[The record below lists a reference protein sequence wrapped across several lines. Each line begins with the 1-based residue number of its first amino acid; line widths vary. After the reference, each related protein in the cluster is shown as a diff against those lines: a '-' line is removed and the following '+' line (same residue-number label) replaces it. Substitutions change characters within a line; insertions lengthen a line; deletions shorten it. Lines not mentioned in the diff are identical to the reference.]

1 MAGEIENPDVLVIG
15 AGLSGLGA
23 ALELER
29 RGRRV
34 RVVDANRLPG
44 GVIETQAVKR
54 YRVERGANTFRIHA
68 ALQASLRDFDLAEIP
83 EPALP
88 ESRSRFVYHEGQ
100 LQAVPMGPFEL
111 ARSRLLS
118 AGAKRQL
125 LKEPFVPR
133 GDAAGESVAEFVDRR
148 LGSETRKALVGPFL
162 TGVYAGDETRLGAE
176 AVFPALVESER
187 RSGSIVRGRVS
198 NWLRSRRQAGPR
210 SRSGS
215 WSGPAGMSGLVD
227 ALVARLATAPLQESR
242 VLELHREDS
251 GWLAALRG
259 PKGEERVRAPAVIV
273 ATPAHAAEGL
283 LRPVDEEIG
292 SLLAPIA
299 YAPIASLAFGL
310 DPAHSGTPIEGFG
323 FLVPREA
330 NLGLLGCL
338 FMSRLF
344 KGRAP
349 EGKELLQVMA
359 GGVRW
364 PEAVDLPDDL
374 LRKRLLGELDRVL
387 GLRAEPE
394 LISVARWPRAVPQ
407 PGVDHVGRV
416 KAIRR
421 RLAAHP
427 GLGLAGGYLD
437 GVSVADAL
445 VSGVAAARM
454 LSARLE
460 TQPGSALGQGASPS
474 TSPPT

>member
-1 MAGEIENPDVLVIG
+1 MPSEIENPDVLVIG

-29 RGRRV
+29 SGRRV
-34 RVVDANRLPG
+34 QVVDANRVAG
-44 GVIETQAVKR
+44 GVIETQAVKG

-68 ALQASLRDFDLAEIP
+68 ALEASLRDFDLARIP

-88 ESRSRFVYHEGQ
+88 ESRSRFLYHEGR
-100 LQAVPMGPFEL
+100 LEAVPMGPIQWV
-111 ARSRLLS
+111 RSGLLS
-118 AGAKRQL
+118 AAGKRQL
-125 LKEPFVPR
+125 LREPFVPR
-133 GDAAGESVAEFVDRR
+133 GDAAGESVAEFIDRR
-148 LGSETRKALVGPFL
+148 LGVETRKALVGPFL

-176 AVFPALVESER
+176 AVFPGLVENER
-187 RSGSIVRGRVS
+187 RSGSIFRGS
-198 NWLRSRRQAGPR
+198 LLNGLRSRRPGKTR
-210 SRSGS
+210 SRTGS
-215 WSGPAGMSGLVD
+215 WSGPAGMSGFVD
-227 ALVARLATAPLQESR
+227 ALVGRLAAAPLQERR
-242 VLELHREDS
+242 VLSLRADGS
-251 GWLAALRG
+251 DWLAELRG
-259 PKGEERVRAPAVIV
+259 PDGEERIRASAVIV
-273 ATPAHAAEGL
+273 AIPAHAAEGL
-283 LRPVDEEIG
+283 LRPVDDELG

-299 YAPIASLAFGL
+299 YAPLVSLAFGL
-310 DPAHSGTPIEGFG
+310 DPVHSRNPIEGFG

-344 KGRAP
+344 AGRAP
-349 EGKELLQVMA
+349 EGKELLHVMA

-374 LRKRLLGELDRVL
+374 LRKKLIGELDRVL

-394 LISVARWPRAVPQ
+394 LITVTRWQKAVPQ
-407 PGVDHVGRV
+407 PGVDHAERV

-421 RLAAHP
+421 RLDAHP

-460 TQPGSALGQGASPS
+460 THAGSALGQGASPN